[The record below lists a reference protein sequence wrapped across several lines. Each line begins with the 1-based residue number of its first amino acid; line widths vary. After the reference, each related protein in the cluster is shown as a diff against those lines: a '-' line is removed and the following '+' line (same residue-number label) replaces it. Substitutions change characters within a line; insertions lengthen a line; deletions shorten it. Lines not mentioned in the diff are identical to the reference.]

1 MKGEAFWIAGIGF
14 SAIQVFFFLEKWW
27 SYTLYTLFCLFC
39 WILWLKL
46 PRELMIVYYIV
57 ITLIFTFLY
66 YMLRPVDA
74 VGLF

>member
-27 SYTLYTLFCLFC
+27 SYTLYILFCLFC

-57 ITLIFTFLY
+57 ITLIFTILY
-66 YMLRPVDA
+66 YALRPADA